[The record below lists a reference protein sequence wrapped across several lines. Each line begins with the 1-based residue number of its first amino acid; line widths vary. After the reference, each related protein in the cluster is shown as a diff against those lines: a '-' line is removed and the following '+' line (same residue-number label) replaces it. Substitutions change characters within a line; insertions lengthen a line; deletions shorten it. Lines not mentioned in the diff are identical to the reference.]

1 MQSIA
6 ANTLLHGLGTLVD
19 NPVLTGVVTDSRAV
33 KQGSLFVC
41 IAGERVDGHAYAKQ
55 ALSQGA
61 AGILAQHAIVGVPA
75 QKIVMVQNV
84 LDAMIVLGGNYR
96 AQFTPILTGVT
107 GSVGKTTTKE
117 FCF

>member
-6 ANTLLHGLGTLVD
+6 ANTLLRGLGTLVD

-55 ALSQGA
+55 ALRVFWRSMPLWA
-61 AGILAQHAIVGVPA
+61 CPHRKL
-75 QKIVMVQNV
+75 
-84 LDAMIVLGGNYR
+84 
-96 AQFTPILTGVT
+96 
-107 GSVGKTTTKE
+107 
-117 FCF
+117 